1 MDKEDKIKKLEAMI
15 SNMDLAKKAYLV
27 DLYHKPNFKH
37 EPYWE
42 TENKRPGPAFDTTK
56 AEKDEMHDR
65 DNFAATERKKRRF
78 MLTSNKLNLELID
91 WNKLVAIHN
100 LKNDVNKIFFVSQP
114 MGAFVIKMC
123 SEVVPTYFSS
133 RILQWLQIPT
143 PDVKILPYYDP
154 EFATMVHS
162 MEALTLHDDHLRYI
176 VRLSMDRPFI
186 LLQEYIPA
194 ITLDKIGERRAE
206 RWLSTNYA
214 DASSRLINIGR
225 IIAADL
231 FLNNNDRF
239 PLIWDN
245 DGNYGNI
252 LFEVKT
258 DEKIDDELLLEP
270 NYTDLNFNDSVAID
284 TICHCIDETNRYG
297 QKGAEKYLKR
307 LRDFINQLFS
317 DLKGIISGKY
327 SVNEYDYFSLRTMS
341 AFVHTYT
348 SYDIRGRSLFRIIE
362 GIIIGLFNIKNMG
375 MEVVNQVYEH
385 TENAIK

>member
-1 MDKEDKIKKLEAMI
+1 M
-15 SNMDLAKKAYLV
+15 
-27 DLYHKPNFKH
+27 
-37 EPYWE
+37 
-42 TENKRPGPAFDTTK
+42 
-56 AEKDEMHDR
+56 
-65 DNFAATERKKRRF
+65 
-78 MLTSNKLNLELID
+78 
-91 WNKLVAIHN
+91 
-100 LKNDVNKIFFVSQP
+100 
-114 MGAFVIKMC
+114 
-123 SEVVPTYFSS
+123 
-133 RILQWLQIPT
+133 
-143 PDVKILPYYDP
+143 
-154 EFATMVHS
+154 
-162 MEALTLHDDHLRYI
+162 
-176 VRLSMDRPFI
+176 
-186 LLQEYIPA
+186 
-194 ITLDKIGERRAE
+194 
-206 RWLSTNYA
+206 STNYA